1 MYRCK
6 NCGSDRIVERVQGI
20 KRDAEI
26 AAISIDNGLQ
36 FKNPKLDFSKVE
48 FVGYFCLHCDIS
60 IVDTNDANE
69 NLIRSEK
76 DLIEFIKR
84 EYKK

>member
-20 KRDAEI
+20 KRNAEI

-48 FVGYFCLHCDIS
+48 FVGYFC
-60 IVDTNDANE
+60 
-69 NLIRSEK
+69 
-76 DLIEFIKR
+76 
-84 EYKK
+84 